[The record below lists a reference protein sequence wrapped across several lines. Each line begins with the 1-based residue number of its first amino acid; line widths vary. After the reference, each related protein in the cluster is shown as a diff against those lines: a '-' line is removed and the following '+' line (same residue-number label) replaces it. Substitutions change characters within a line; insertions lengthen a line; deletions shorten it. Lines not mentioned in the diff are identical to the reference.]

1 MTGLEGESK
10 ALVTSA
16 RPPAAGRGMG
26 IRGHGDFG
34 VGRAPLGNAAPEWG
48 PGAGTRKGWGMGTQA
63 GLSPCPHVRLS
74 TAAQQENGGSKP
86 GLGIVHPT
94 APQHS
99 PVPGVPDSLHPH
111 PQPRTSAASIA
122 HSQTQQSRILS
133 PMSLQ
138 PCVSASCC
146 HILLPVVPHP
156 AAPSTH
162 ILLPVFP
169 HPASY
174 SCVSRILQPCIP
186 ISCILTAVYPTALYS
201 ASRSPIS
208 LCFAYRQL
216 CILTSHNP
224 QPHIPTS
231 SSIISHSPVAL
242 HPTVL
247 DFKALNPY
255 IPHPC
260 IHASV
265 HSISLQLTSRSSLT
279 LQTTALYLTAPDL
292 HTPQH
297 PILVTQLLH
306 HRVLTSC
313 IL

>member
-1 MTGLEGESK
+1 MQHLNGV
-10 ALVTSA
+10 LVLA
-16 RPPAAGRGMG
+16 Q
-26 IRGHGDFG
+26 
-34 VGRAPLGNAAPEWG
+34 GRAGEWE
-48 PGAGTRKGWGMGTQA
+48 PKQD
-63 GLSPCPHVRLS
+63 CPHVLTSGSALQHSRRMGVQSQGWGSCTPLPLS
-74 TAAQQENGGSKP
+74 TAR
-86 GLGIVHPT
+86 
-94 APQHS
+94 
-99 PVPGVPDSLHPH
+99 SLVCLIPCIPH